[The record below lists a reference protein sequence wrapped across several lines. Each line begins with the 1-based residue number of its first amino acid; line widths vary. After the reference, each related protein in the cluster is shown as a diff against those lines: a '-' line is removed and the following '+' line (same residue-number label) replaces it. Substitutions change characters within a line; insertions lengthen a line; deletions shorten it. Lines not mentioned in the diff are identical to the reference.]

1 MWTRNLPLPAAPC
14 GNRAILVAGRPLR
27 KPVKPSTT
35 GSTLARAFARAPG
48 VLGSGGRFEGIGF
61 SPSRFAARAQRLCGS
76 RRGPERSGTTPR
88 RFRRRRYADRGLAP
102 ADMCHLSLR
111 FHPGG
116 AWYRAADTPRSRP
129 GCGGCLPA
137 VAAQVSPD
145 RIDVFGALKNLGE
158 VTGLIQSSA
167 RRFLRSHWSA
177 VPP

>member
-76 RRGPERSGTTPR
+76 R
-88 RFRRRRYADRGLAP
+88 
-102 ADMCHLSLR
+102 
-111 FHPGG
+111 
-116 AWYRAADTPRSRP
+116 YRAADTPRSPP

-158 VTGLIQSSA
+158 VRSEEHTSELQSPYD
-167 RRFLRSHWSA
+167 L
-177 VPP
+177 V